1 MCTAATGG
9 RKPTGAKCASRQAL
23 MAKQTAMLVD
33 LVNQNTQLTETIKA
47 LTERV
52 EALTTELHRRLID
65 AAT

>member
-1 MCTAATGG
+1 
-9 RKPTGAKCASRQAL
+9 

-52 EALTTELHRRLID
+52 EALATEVHSRLMGS
-65 AAT
+65 AT

>member
-1 MCTAATGG
+1 MHREDIAH
-9 RKPTGAKCASRQAL
+9 ASEERQAL

-33 LVNQNTQLTETIKA
+33 LANQNTQLTETIKA